1 MLTKRMNM
9 TLFSSLVLWIFSSS
23 AQAAFHNSL
32 YSESTYYESYDVVTE
47 SRLKSL
53 FIWEEGENMSAG
65 AYVGASIQYQ
75 TPNAPQK
82 YYDNALTPQ
91 AGLQF
96 GFLKKI
102 TLQLQAGYRNV
113 IEEKSQATSESEWDP
128 RAILSAGDFLYWSP
142 SSPLFTEYYGEAS
155 YVPRLSSTP
164 VSSAWLKAGMRYS
177 PLKNI
182 YADPY
187 AEGFIRESR
196 SPDLGPS
203 MTQWRVGGRLLWTTT
218 EWNVAALLYHNIN
231 SNETSSPIEGL
242 FVVGG
247 NF

>member
-1 MLTKRMNM
+1 MK
-9 TLFSSLVLWIFSSS
+9 LFWGLLLLIYSFG
-23 AQAAFHNSL
+23 AEAALRNSL
-32 YSESTYYESYDVVTE
+32 YSESTYYENYDVVTE

-53 FIWEEGENMSAG
+53 FNWQEGESFTAG
-65 AYVGASIQYQ
+65 AYLGASLQYQ
-75 TPNAPQK
+75 TPNAPEK
-82 YYDNALTPQ
+82 YYDNTLTPQ

-96 GFLKKI
+96 GFLQKI

-113 IEEKSQATSESEWDP
+113 MEEKSKAQTESEWDP
-128 RAILSAGDFLYWSP
+128 RVILSAGDFIYFSP

-164 VSSAWLKAGMRYS
+164 VSSAWLKAGARYS
-177 PLKNI
+177 PYKNI
-182 YADPY
+182 YTDPY

-196 SPDLGPS
+196 NDDLGPS
-203 MTQWRVGGRLLWTTT
+203 ITQWRVGGRLLWATND
-218 EWNVAALLYHNIN
+218 WSVAALLYHNIN
-231 SNETSSPIEGL
+231 SNEASSPIEGL